1 MNDALYEQLVSCRT
15 KPLYYI
21 LLGGAFLL
29 AVLIAVLGTMFFG
42 VFSFIAG
49 ALIALI
55 AYYFISPQLSVE
67 YEYTILN
74 HDLQID
80 AIYNK
85 SRRKPK
91 MTLDIQTARSLLQK
105 IHTVWILTGRKRLMI
120 FPPVA
125 PQKRLM
131 RS

>member
-1 MNDALYEQLVSCRT
+1 MNDALYEQLVSRRT

-91 MTLDIQTARSLLQK
+91 LTLDIQTAEIIAPK
-105 IHTVWILTGRKRLMI
+105 IPTVWILTGRKRLMI